1 MGSKRKSASK
11 RRNNNSQEDF
21 TITSSSSSILT
32 NRQQQQ
38 QQQLTEND
46 SADDQQGTTTT
57 IANKPP
63 VLLAAEKSGKKWR
76 NMATRTFTTL
86 LMIGAFLFVLAS
98 GYIWSIV
105 AVMAITTA
113 VYREVIQ
120 IAHVPAKEKSVR
132 WFKTMSWYVSSI
144 SGRVGT
150 KK

>member
-21 TITSSSSSILT
+21 ASSSSSILT

-38 QQQLTEND
+38 STEND
-46 SADDQQGTTTT
+46 SADDQQETTST
-57 IANKPP
+57 IVNNNPP